1 MKKKITGLI
10 VFLVAITV
18 TLVAFLPLE
27 YAKNKEGKS
36 WMKSLGNDIKLAQV
50 SIPGT
55 HDSGALY
62 SIADLSGRCQTL
74 TIKNQME
81 IGVRFFDIRLKQ
93 DGDDLKV
100 VHSFVDQ
107 KTDFAKVLRQM
118 ENFLKEN
125 PSEFLIVSIKEDAD
139 AKNPTEPF
147 DKAVKKALEKQSSV
161 VNFSTELAKTV
172 GEARGKIHIIS
183 RFNGDFGVPCYYG
196 WQDSTS
202 FEIGEI
208 FVQDNYCITEV
219 DTKINDIKVCF
230 EKSSS
235 LEYSLCINFASCY
248 LDGAFPPTYAGT
260 PARTINEWLL
270 ANLSSQNGSLGVVL
284 CDFITTDLAKAI
296 YRRNIV

>member
-1 MKKKITGLI
+1 MKKKIKGLI
-10 VFLVAITV
+10 VFLVAIIL

-27 YAKNKEGKS
+27 YAKNQEGKS
-36 WMKSLGNDIKLAQV
+36 WMKSLGDELKLAQV

-93 DGDDLKV
+93 DGDNLKV

-107 KTDFAKVLRQM
+107 KLDFSKVLKQM
-118 ENFLKEN
+118 EKFLKDN

-139 AKNPTEPF
+139 AKNPTESF
-147 DKAVKKALEKQSSV
+147 DKAVKKALEKHSNF
-161 VNFSTELAKTV
+161 VNFSTTLAKTV
-172 GEARGKIHIIS
+172 GESRGKIHILS

-208 FVQDNYCITEV
+208 FVQDNYCITDV
-219 DTKINDIKVCF
+219 GAKINDIKECF
-230 EKSSS
+230 KKSSS

-248 LDGAFPPTYAGT
+248 IDDAFPPTYAGT
-260 PARTINEWLL
+260 PARTINEWMLS
-270 ANLSSQNGSLGVVL
+270 NLSLQKGSLGVVL
-284 CDFITTDLAKAI
+284 CDFITTDLARAI